1 MVMCVAEPASVYRDA
16 SEELSAFA
24 GFGPVISTAG
34 IIVFS
39 FIVQVSHTNAQF
51 PADVGGVV
59 KPVKQFSVGWVVVQ
73 MQVPTIFLEVR
84 DPGSK
89 RGEPAG
95 GADGAGSIYGGEE
108 EEGDGEHHRATACK
122 RLV

>member
-1 MVMCVAEPASVYRDA
+1 
-16 SEELSAFA
+16 
-24 GFGPVISTAG
+24 
-34 IIVFS
+34 
-39 FIVQVSHTNAQF
+39 
-51 PADVGGVV
+51 
-59 KPVKQFSVGWVVVQ
+59 

-84 DPGSK
+84 DPGAK

-95 GADGAGSIYGGEE
+95 GAAEGAGSIYGGEEEE